1 MGAVEQRMQRVL
13 ALLLLAV
20 LVLPA
25 TAPLAAAQ
33 AWEEDGWLETSMAV
47 ERIEA
52 GDEFGCYGMPGLSW
66 ANDPGAVAT
75 ACRDYLTAR
84 TPASIWGEAPMSLY
98 TPEGLPATDH
108 TLLGG
113 LGFVV
118 HGDNTGL
125 ATTAWH
131 DANDVPTFEEDWYNL
146 GRRGG
151 SLEKEVADID
161 VLEAELDAGGLVN
174 MYWIGRVNDATI
186 RHDSEVTDLLLSRD
200 DVWFT
205 TWGEVWSTWAVHRCH
220 EFALAVDPDDA
231 RKVTF
236 TLEDTVAC
244 GSTNPEA
251 WKVPT
256 TWRYLPPEDANVT
269 DVLFEN
275 ETARDLEGVRN
286 TAIGARSDGNET
298 LLSLTVGQS
307 MVLMH
312 DAPVERGDL
321 DVLGMTDQWNGLG
334 VAVTIAGHDTWDLFR
349 WSKRFNDE
357 PELRFTWLVIP
368 RDADPEMPWLPW
380 VGLLAAVGTIVAM
393 RHVIR
398 SDDGTSALAPY
409 PKTRTFVEEE

>member
-1 MGAVEQRMQRVL
+1 M
-13 ALLLLAV
+13 
-20 LVLPA
+20 
-25 TAPLAAAQ
+25 
-33 AWEEDGWLETSMAV
+33 
-47 ERIEA
+47 
-52 GDEFGCYGMPGLSW
+52 
-66 ANDPGAVAT
+66 
-75 ACRDYLTAR
+75 
-84 TPASIWGEAPMSLY
+84 
-98 TPEGLPATDH
+98 
-108 TLLGG
+108 
-113 LGFVV
+113 
-118 HGDNTGL
+118 
-125 ATTAWH
+125 
-131 DANDVPTFEEDWYNL
+131 PTFEEDWYNL

-161 VLEAELDAGGLVN
+161 ALEAELDAGGLVN

-186 RHDSEVTDLLLSRD
+186 RHDSEVAELLLSRE

-205 TWGEVWSTWAVHRCH
+205 TWGEVWSTWAVFRCH
-220 EFALAVDPDDA
+220 EFSLEVDAEDA

-236 TLEDTVAC
+236 MLEDTVAC
-244 GSTNPEA
+244 GSSNPEA

-256 TWRYLPPEDANVT
+256 TWRYLPPDGTTVT
-269 DVLFEN
+269 EVLFEN
-275 ETARDLEGVRN
+275 ETAPNLEGVRN
-286 TAIGARSDGNET
+286 TAVGVRTVENET

-380 VGLLAAVGTIVAM
+380 VGLLAAVGTVVAM

>member
-1 MGAVEQRMQRVL
+1 MQRAV
-13 ALLLLAV
+13 AVLLLA
-20 LVLPA
+20 LFVLPA

-75 ACRDYLTAR
+75 ACREYLTAR
-84 TPASIWGEAPMSLY
+84 TPASAWGDAPVSLY
-98 TPEGLPATDH
+98 TPSGLPATDH

-118 HGDNTGL
+118 HGDDTGL
-125 ATTAWH
+125 STSAWH
-131 DANDVPTFEEDWYNL
+131 DADDVPSFEEDWYNL

-161 VLEAELDAGGLVN
+161 ALEAELDAGGLVN

-186 RHDSEVTDLLLSRD
+186 RHDGEVVDLLLGRE

-205 TWGEVWSTWAVHRCH
+205 TWGEAWSTWAVSRCH
-220 EFALAVDPDDA
+220 EFSLEVDPEN
-231 RKVTF
+231 RRNVSF

-244 GSTNPEA
+244 GSSNPEA

-256 TWRYLPPEDANVT
+256 TWRFLPPEGVAVT
-269 DVLFEN
+269 EVY
-275 ETARDLEGVRN
+275 LEGAPARNLTGERN
-286 TAIGARSDGNET
+286 TAAGARADGNET
-298 LLSLTVGQS
+298 LLSLAVGQR
-307 MVLMH
+307 MDLVL
-312 DAPVERGDL
+312 DAPVNRSDL
-321 DVLGMTDQWNGLG
+321 DVLGMTEQWNGLG
-334 VAVTIAGHDTWDLFR
+334 VAVTVAAHDTWDLFR

-380 VGLLAAVGTIVAM
+380 VGLLAAAGTVLAM
-393 RHVIR
+393 RHLIR
-398 SDDGTSALAPY
+398 TDDGSSALAPY
-409 PKTRTFVEEE
+409 PASRGFKEQE

>member
-1 MGAVEQRMQRVL
+1 
-13 ALLLLAV
+13 
-20 LVLPA
+20 
-25 TAPLAAAQ
+25 
-33 AWEEDGWLETSMAV
+33 
-47 ERIEA
+47 
-52 GDEFGCYGMPGLSW
+52 
-66 ANDPGAVAT
+66 
-75 ACRDYLTAR
+75 
-84 TPASIWGEAPMSLY
+84 
-98 TPEGLPATDH
+98 
-108 TLLGG
+108 
-113 LGFVV
+113 
-118 HGDNTGL
+118 
-125 ATTAWH
+125 
-131 DANDVPTFEEDWYNL
+131 
-146 GRRGG
+146 
-151 SLEKEVADID
+151 
-161 VLEAELDAGGLVN
+161 
-174 MYWIGRVNDATI
+174 
-186 RHDSEVTDLLLSRD
+186 
-200 DVWFT
+200 
-205 TWGEVWSTWAVHRCH
+205 
-220 EFALAVDPDDA
+220 
-231 RKVTF
+231 
-236 TLEDTVAC
+236 
-244 GSTNPEA
+244 PEA

-256 TWRYLPPEDANVT
+256 TWRYLPPEGANVT

-321 DVLGMTDQWNGLG
+321 DVLGMTDHWNGLG

>member
-1 MGAVEQRMQRVL
+1 MKVRDPAMQRVV
-13 ALLLLAV
+13 ALLLFAV
-20 LVLPA
+20 LVVPVS
-25 TAPLAAAQ
+25 APFAAAE

-66 ANDPGAVAT
+66 ASDPGAVAT

-84 TPASIWGEAPMSLY
+84 TPASIWGDAPVSLY
-98 TPEGLPATDH
+98 TPPGLPATDH
-108 TLLGG
+108 TLLGD

-125 ATTAWH
+125 ATSAWH
-131 DANDVPTFEEDWYNL
+131 DASDAPSFEEDWYNL

-151 SLEKEVADID
+151 SLEKEVAQID
-161 VLEAELDAGGLVN
+161 LLEAELDAGGLVN

-186 RHDSEVTDLLLSRD
+186 RHDGDVAEMLLERD

-205 TWGEVWSTWAVHRCH
+205 TWGEAWSTWAVSRCH
-220 EFALAVDPDDA
+220 EFDLTVDPDDN
-231 RKVTF
+231 RRVSF

-244 GSTNPEA
+244 SSSNPEA

-256 TWRYLPPEDANVT
+256 TWRFLPPEGTVVTNVT
-269 DVLFEN
+269 IDGLPAEN
-275 ETARDLEGVRN
+275 LTGVRN
-286 TAIGARSDGNET
+286 TAVGFRFEGNET
-298 LLSLTVGQS
+298 LLSLAVGQR
-307 MVLMH
+307 MDLLL
-312 DAPVERGDL
+312 DAPVNRSDL
-321 DVLGMTDQWNGLG
+321 DVLGMAEQWNGLG

-380 VGLLAAVGTIVAM
+380 VGLLAAVGTVLAM

-398 SDDGTSALAPY
+398 SDDGSSALAPN
-409 PKTRTFVEEE
+409 PSTRRISEEE